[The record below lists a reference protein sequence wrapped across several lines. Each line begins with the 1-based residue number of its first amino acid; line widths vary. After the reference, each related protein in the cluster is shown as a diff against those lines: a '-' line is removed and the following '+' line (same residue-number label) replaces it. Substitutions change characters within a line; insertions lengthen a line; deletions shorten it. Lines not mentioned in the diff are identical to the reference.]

1 MIEPDAMDSS
11 LLLLFDLL
19 KSSLRGTK
27 PDEKLFVGLD
37 ETAWNGVFKQASK
50 QGVAAVAF
58 DGVMLLPSALQPPRK
73 LKIAWGVKVDLV
85 ENNFTTRQTIA
96 EELTELFEKNNIRV
110 LIFKGLSLA
119 QYYQVPS
126 HREFGDL
133 DIYLYGQKKKGDQLL
148 RQWGAQEDKKQ
159 YSDKHST
166 FSYKVVSVENH
177 AYFLDIRIS
186 KSLKE
191 LNARLK
197 TMAEA
202 ELKNAPDGK
211 LLFPSPDFTAL
222 LFMTHAISNFIEDV
236 PVWRHFYDWAAFL
249 HANKGKWD
257 MSRYCEALSE
267 AGLQEIAGV
276 FTSIAVDYL
285 ELPLDEAPPFER
297 NNALEEKI
305 LTTMFH
311 PRPPLPEKDRHS
323 FLKII
328 VYKYLCF
335 TDMRGRCNLIYSGA
349 FRKMILNAV
358 LYHIRYPEVTW
369 KLNEE

>member
-1 MIEPDAMDSS
+1 MIDPDTMERSLQ
-11 LLLLFDLL
+11 LLLDLL
-19 KSSLRGTK
+19 KLSLRGTL
-27 PDEKLFVGLD
+27 PDKKLYAGID
-37 ETAWNGVFKQASK
+37 ETTWNALFRQATK

-58 DGVMLLPSALQPPRK
+58 DGIMLLPAELQPPRQ
-73 LKIAWGVKVDLV
+73 LRIAWAVKVDLV
-85 ENNFTTRQTIA
+85 ERENATRKAVA
-96 EELTELFEKNNIRV
+96 EELADLFGKNNIHT
-110 LIFKGLSLA
+110 LIFKGITLA
-119 QYYQVPS
+119 QYYPVPS

-166 FSYKVVSVENH
+166 FAYKGVSVENH

-186 KSLKE
+186 KSLIE
-191 LNARLK
+191 LNTRLK

-202 ELKNAPDGK
+202 ELQNAPDGK

-222 LFMTHAISNFIEDV
+222 FFMTHAISHFIEDV
-236 PVWRHFYDWAAFL
+236 PAWRHFYDWASFL
-249 HANKGKWD
+249 QANKGKWD
-257 MSRYCEALSE
+257 IVRYDEALSE

-285 ELPLDEAPPFER
+285 GLSLDEAPPFER

-305 LTTMFH
+305 LATMFH
-311 PRPPLPEKDRHS
+311 PRPPLPEEDRHR
-323 FLKII
+323 FLKILA
-328 VYKYLCF
+328 YKYSCF
-335 TDMRGRCNLIYSGA
+335 MDMKGRCDLVYSGA

-369 KLNEE
+369 KLSEK